1 MEWVPV
7 DLSCPVQLGSET
19 TIFRPSRRGCLGC
32 GLIGQLR
39 AVFQVGSAW
48 LEDSREEDADG
59 EPLRAVNFK
68 TGHVMDRDFVER
80 RDESF
85 YLVGSRVP
93 LACIVREFQDGQS
106 PEAIRSAFP
115 TLTLEQIYGAIT
127 FYLGNRA
134 EVDEDVATREREQN
148 AFSETHPAPADLK
161 EKLDRARRQPQSR

>member
-1 MEWVPV
+1 MSSPGIHGMRADRFVITNSGS
-7 DLSCPVQLGSET
+7 LSGRLGAA
-19 TIFRPSRRGCLGC
+19 G
-32 GLIGQLR
+32 
-39 AVFQVGSAW
+39 GSH
-48 LEDSREEDADG
+48 EDDADG
-59 EPLRAVNFK
+59 QPLRAVNFK
-68 TGHVMDRDFVER
+68 VGHVMDRDFVER

-115 TLTLEQIYGAIT
+115 TLTLEQVYGAIT
-127 FYLGNRA
+127 FYLGHRA
-134 EVDEDVATREREQN
+134 EVDEDIATREREEN